1 MRRNSV
7 YRENSLWKGDCVLT
21 IEGDFAFQEE
31 TGDADKAELEFVEK
45 TVHEQ
50 VKEILESIKNEDFS
64 FEKRMKIK

>member
-1 MRRNSV
+1 M
-7 YRENSLWKGDCVLT
+7 SL
-21 IEGDFAFQEE
+21 EYEFAFQEE
-31 TGDADKAELEFVEK
+31 TGDGDKPEPEFIEK